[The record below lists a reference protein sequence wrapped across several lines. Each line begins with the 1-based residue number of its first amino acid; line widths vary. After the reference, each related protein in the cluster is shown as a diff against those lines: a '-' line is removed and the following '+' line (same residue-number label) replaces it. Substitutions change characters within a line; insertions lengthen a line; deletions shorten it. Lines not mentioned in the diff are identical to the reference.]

1 MKEHLKLSKEFLE
14 DAKKLFK
21 FKSLRS
27 AADRAYY
34 AMYHAAQA
42 VLLSKGIKARTH
54 KGTIL
59 EFGKNVV
66 EKGLISKEYGRW
78 LTEALDIRLSG
89 TYNIYAVFGEDAVKE
104 IIEKAERFVKE
115 IEKILEANET

>member
-1 MKEHLKLSKEFLE
+1 VKEHLKLSKEFLE
-14 DAKKLFK
+14 DAKRLFK

-27 AADRAYY
+27 AVDRAYY

-89 TYNIYAVFGEDAVKE
+89 TYNIYAVFGEDIVKE

-115 IEKILEANET
+115 VERILSLEK

>member
-14 DAKKLFK
+14 DAKRLFE

-42 VLLSKGIKARTH
+42 ILLSKGVKARTH

-59 EFGKNVV
+59 EFGRNIV
-66 EKGLISKEYGRW
+66 EKGLIPKEYGRW

-104 IIEKAERFVKE
+104 IVEKAERFVKE
-115 IEKILEANET
+115 VEKILSLEK